1 MAKSDVERQRACRE
15 RKKLGLTQINEWIT
29 PELSTLYAKLRSAYE
44 NKGKLWDDIVKLMEG
59 YRG

>member
-1 MAKSDVERQRACRE
+1 MARTEAEQKRLERQ

-29 PELSTLYAKLRSAYE
+29 PELSTLYAKLKSAYE
-44 NKGKLWDDIVKLMEG
+44 SKGKLWGDIVKLMEG